1 MYAVYHGPTGLQH
14 IANKVHGFT
23 QVFKGSVESFGY
35 HVVNEEF
42 FDTISI
48 KVSSAKDLHEVS
60 LNAGINLRRIDD
72 HHVGVTFDESTTPN
86 DLVNVINVFATASS
100 SAPISLAQLQEPE
113 TPAIPSTLKRTSPFL
128 PHSVFNKHHSE
139 TEMLRY
145 INHLASKDV
154 GLVHSMIPLG
164 SCTMKLNS
172 TSSMIPLTWEEYSNI
187 HPFVPFNQVEGYQ
200 TVINVGSST
209 FWECIAHNFRSGT
222 RT

>member
-1 MYAVYHGPTGLQH
+1 MYAVYHGPVGLQH

-23 QVFKGSVESFGY
+23 QVFKDSVGSFGY
-35 HVVNEEF
+35 DVVNQEF
-42 FDTISI
+42 FDTVTV
-48 KVSSAKDLHEVS
+48 KVPSAKDLHEVS

-72 HHVGVTFDESTTPN
+72 RHVGVTLDESVTPN

-100 SAPISLAQLQEPE
+100 SAPVSLSQLQEPDA
-113 TPAIPSTLKRTSPFL
+113 PAIPSMLKRTSPFL
-128 PHSVFNKHHSE
+128 PHPVFNKHHSE

-172 TSSMIPLTWEEYSNI
+172 TSSMIPLTWEEYGRI
-187 HPFVPFNQVEGYQ
+187 HPFVPFDQVQGYH
-200 TVINVGSST
+200 TVINVCSRLL
-209 FWECIAHNFRSGT
+209 F
-222 RT
+222 